1 MRALLATTNAHK
13 ARELRSML
21 GFRDRR
27 SRASTSNETG
37 ATFAANALLKAR
49 AAAVIAPPDTIALGE
64 DSGIAVVALG
74 GEPGVRSAR
83 FAGPD
88 DAARRRALL
97 ARMDGVED
105 RRAAY
110 VCALAAVLPDGRELV
125 VEGRLEGRARR
136 RRAGRLRG
144 SATTRSSS
152 PRASS
157 RPSPSSGRR
166 ARTRSRIARAPR
178 GPSRRSSGRTHERCS
193 PPRRS

>member
-13 ARELRSML
+13 VRELRHLL
-21 GFRDRR
+21 GFELD
-27 SRASTSNETG
+27 AEGVDVEETG
-37 ATFAANALLKAR
+37 ETFAANALLKAR

-97 ARMDGVED
+97 TRMHGIDD

-125 VEGRLEGRARR
+125 VEGRLEGRLADDERGTAGFGYDPIFVPEGERQTVAELGQARKDEI
-136 RRAGRLRG
+136 
-144 SATTRSSS
+144 SH
-152 PRASS
+152 
-157 RPSPSSGRR
+157 R
-166 ARTRSRIARAPR
+166 ARAAEALTVGLGSQA
-178 GPSRRSSGRTHERCS
+178 
-193 PPRRS
+193 

>member
-13 ARELRSML
+13 TRELRNLL
-21 GFRDRR
+21 GFEIVSEDIDV
-27 SRASTSNETG
+27 NETG

-49 AAAVIAPPDTIALGE
+49 AAAVIAPPGTIALGE

-97 ARMDGVED
+97 ESMGGVDD

-125 VEGRLEGRARR
+125 VEGRLEGRLADEERGTAGFGYDPIFVPEGEQQTVAELGQARKDEI
-136 RRAGRLRG
+136 
-144 SATTRSSS
+144 SH
-152 PRASS
+152 
-157 RPSPSSGRR
+157 R
-166 ARTRSRIARAPR
+166 ARAAEALAAELGSDA
-178 GPSRRSSGRTHERCS
+178 
-193 PPRRS
+193 

>member
-13 ARELRSML
+13 TRELRNLL
-21 GFRDRR
+21 GFEIVSEGIDV
-27 SRASTSNETG
+27 NETG

-97 ARMDGVED
+97 ARMDGVDD

-125 VEGRLEGRARR
+125 VEGRLEGRLADDERGTAGFGYDPIFVPEGEQQTVAELGQARKDEI
-136 RRAGRLRG
+136 
-144 SATTRSSS
+144 SH
-152 PRASS
+152 
-157 RPSPSSGRR
+157 R
-166 ARTRSRIARAPR
+166 ARAAEALAAELGSDA
-178 GPSRRSSGRTHERCS
+178 
-193 PPRRS
+193 